1 MTREK
6 PGQFPYTRGI
16 YEKMYKKR
24 LWTMRQYAGFTSAS
38 ETNKRFKYLLKN
50 GVTGLSVAFDLPT
63 QIGFDSDD
71 PMSEGEVGK
80 VGVPITSNQDM
91 LNLFQDI
98 PLGDVS
104 VSMTINATA
113 AIVLANYIVTAEKQR
128 TSISQLNGTIQ
139 NDILKEY
146 ISRGTYIFPAK
157 HSLRLVTDIFEY
169 SSTHIPRWNTISISG
184 YHIRESGSTAAQE
197 LAFTFADA
205 ICYIETALERNLNLE
220 TFGQRLSFFFN
231 SHNDFLTEISK
242 FRAARKLWST
252 ILNER
257 FGVTNE
263 KILKC
268 RFHTQTGGS
277 TLTAQQ
283 IDNNVV
289 RTTVQAM
296 SAILGGT
303 QSLHTNSRDEAL
315 SLPTDDSVTLALR
328 TQQIL
333 AHESGLTKH
342 PDPFGGSYVVEEL
355 TDKLVNEAM
364 DIISKIDQLGG
375 TVSAIESGWIQSEI
389 AKSAYDHQLKIDSGE
404 KIIVGVN
411 KYEEDEG
418 SDLNLQEISESLVS
432 DQIKSVKK
440 FKQNRD
446 NNYVKK
452 VLKNLESKCKS
463 TENLIPSIIDC
474 VKSDCTLGE
483 ITQTMKSVF
492 GEYQPLG

>member
-16 YEKMYKKR
+16 YEEMYKKR

-113 AIVLANYIVTAEKQR
+113 AIVLANYIVTAEKQG

-157 HSLRLVTDIFEY
+157 HSLRLVTDIFEF

-333 AHESGLTKH
+333 AHESGITKH

-364 DIISKIDQLGG
+364 DIISKIDELGG

-389 AKSAYDHQLKIDSGE
+389 AKSAYDYQLKIDSGE

-411 KYEEDEG
+411 KYEEDEE
-418 SDLNLQEISESLVS
+418 SDPNLQKISESLVS
-432 DQIKSVKK
+432 DQINSVKK
-440 FKQNRD
+440 FKKNRD

>member
-6 PGQFPYTRGI
+6 PGHFPYTRGI
-16 YEKMYKKR
+16 YEDMYKKR
-24 LWTMRQYAGFTSAS
+24 LWTMRQYAGFTSAG

-80 VGVPITSNQDM
+80 VGVPITTNQDM

-98 PLGDVS
+98 PLSEVS
-104 VSMTINATA
+104 VSMTINSTA
-113 AIVLANYIVTAEKQR
+113 AIVLANYIVTAEKQN

-146 ISRGTYIFPAK
+146 ISRGTYIFPVK
-157 HSLRLVTDIFEY
+157 HSLRLVTDIFEF

-205 ICYIETALERNLNLE
+205 ICYIETAIERNLNLE
-220 TFGQRLSFFFN
+220 TFGKRLSFFFN
-231 SHNDFLTEISK
+231 SHNDFLTEIAK

-252 ILNER
+252 ILHER
-257 FGVTNE
+257 FGVTND

-296 SAILGGT
+296 SAVLGGT

-342 PDPFGGSYVVEEL
+342 PDPFGGSYVVEDL

-404 KIIVGVN
+404 KIIVGIN
-411 KYEEDEG
+411 KYQEDEE
-418 SDLNLQEISESLVS
+418 LEPNLQEISESLVS
-432 DQIKSVKK
+432 NQINSVKK

-452 VLKNLESKCKS
+452 VLNDLENKCKS
-463 TENLIPSIIDC
+463 TENLIPSIINC
-474 VKSDCTLGE
+474 VKGDCTLGE